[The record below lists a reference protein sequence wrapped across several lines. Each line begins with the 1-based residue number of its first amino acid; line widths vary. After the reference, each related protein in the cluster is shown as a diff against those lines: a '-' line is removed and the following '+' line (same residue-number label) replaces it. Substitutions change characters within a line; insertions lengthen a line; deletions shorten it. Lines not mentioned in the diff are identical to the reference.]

1 MSDEH
6 KVIKPDASTHVR
18 RWQFGSVSGEVA
30 NADKPPVDTTVD
42 TAQRELLKRISAEE
56 VEKLRAQAEEAGRQ
70 EGYQAGFA
78 EGLAKGEQEVQ
89 ALIERWQ
96 AYIDHLSAPLAQ
108 LDEAL
113 ETTLLELVIAV
124 SKQIIRRELRTA
136 PEQILGLLRESIAL
150 LPATSGEI
158 RIQVHPEDAQIIK
171 KQFGENL
178 PSQWI
183 LVESPS
189 ISVGGCVIET
199 ATSRV
204 DATIE
209 ARIAEI
215 ASRLLGGTRHEDA

>member
-6 KVIKPDASTHVR
+6 KVIKPDATTHVR
-18 RWQFGSVSGEVA
+18 RWRFGSVSGEVA
-30 NADKPPVDTTVD
+30 NADKPTVDTTVD
-42 TAQRELLKRISAEE
+42 VAQRELLKRVSAEE
-56 VEKLRAQAEEAGRQ
+56 IEKLRAQAEEAGRQ

-78 EGLAKGEQEVQ
+78 EGLAKGEQEVR

-96 AYIDHLSAPLAQ
+96 AYIDHLAAPLAEI
-108 LDEAL
+108 DEAL
-113 ETTLLELVIAV
+113 ETALLELVVAV
-124 SKQIIRRELRTA
+124 SKQIVRRELRTS

-178 PSQWI
+178 PSQWV